1 MTRLLPNVDGGVGV
15 HMVIESAYDRIFRIL
30 VLSIGLGSV
39 VFTLLGLPSVI
50 EQHRY
55 LNTAYSIL
63 AISIYLGLPPLM
75 ALIAFRAPVSV
86 LRALAVTHAASA
98 VIFLAFW
105 VPAMIAQQL
114 PGDRIPWIINII
126 TIAACVA
133 GLVLKPVI
141 AWGFLIAIA
150 SECGVVRFLA
160 YSSDDASLA
169 FQDSVMI
176 TLISGVML
184 SLIILALRAGRDQD
198 AAAGRA
204 HDAVARV
211 ATVQTLESQRARYQ
225 AFMHD
230 DVLATLHA
238 ASRDVTGTIELT
250 QRSARQALAKLDEF
264 RDGTPTHSQF
274 TADELASHLRSAAE
288 RSGLDIEIVADPDA
302 AGLTIPVDTGDA
314 LAEALAEALR
324 NSLRHADRPDG
335 RPVTRTARATFRP
348 RGVDIVVSDDGRGFL
363 ARRVG
368 LDRLGI
374 RVSILKRV
382 NSQTGGFAT
391 VESSRGQGTTVTLSW
406 TAEGAY
412 GAE

>member
-1 MTRLLPNVDGGVGV
+1 MTRLLPNVSGVGV
-15 HMVIESAYDRIFRIL
+15 RVVIESAYDRIFRIL

-39 VFTLLGLPSVI
+39 VFTLLGLPGVI
-50 EQHRY
+50 EQHYY
-55 LNTAYSIL
+55 LHPAFSIL
-63 AISIYLGLPPLM
+63 AITIYLGLPPLM
-75 ALIAFRAPVSV
+75 ATIAFRAPVRV
-86 LRALAVTHAASA
+86 LRVLAVTQATSA
-98 VIFLAFW
+98 VVFLALW
-105 VPAMIAQQL
+105 KPSMVSEYL

-126 TIAACVA
+126 TISACVA
-133 GLVLKPVI
+133 GLVLRPVV
-141 AWGFLIAIA
+141 AWLFLIVLAA
-150 SECGVVRFLA
+150 ESGVVRFLA

-169 FQDSVMI
+169 FQDAVMI

-198 AAAGRA
+198 AAAAKA

-238 ASRDVTGTIELT
+238 ASRNVPGTMELT
-250 QRSARQALAKLDEF
+250 QRSAQLALDKLDEF

-274 TADELASHLRSAAE
+274 TAEELESHLRSSAQ
-288 RSGLDIEIVADPDA
+288 RSGHELEVISRADA
-302 AGLTIPVDTGDA
+302 SSLTIPVDTGDA

-324 NSLRHADRPDG
+324 NSVRHADWPDG
-335 RPVTRTARATFRP
+335 RPVTRRAQATFRP
-348 RGVDIVVSDDGRGFL
+348 AGVDIEISDDGRGFL

-382 NSQTGGFAT
+382 NSQTGGFAS
-391 VESSRGQGTTVTLSW
+391 VDSSRGHGTTVRLSW